1 MIEAFNEFERFTGM
15 KTFSSTNTFQD
26 STIKHIQLPTSITG
40 FEYGMVFMNCKQLLS
55 IELHEG
61 ITQVGTSAFQGCTGL
76 KVVEFPTTL
85 NSLGNWWGMSATFI
99 SIFKIAA
106 PPNTISASE
115 VNRSAPT
122 GNKPIYVPDDAVE
135 TWKSAWSGLKSR
147 IFPISDYTG

>member
-1 MIEAFNEFERFTGM
+1 MIEAFNEFERFTGI
-15 KTFSSTNTFQD
+15 KTLSSTNTFQD
-26 STIKHIQLPTSITG
+26 STINHIQLPTSITALA
-40 FEYGMVFMNCKQLLS
+40 YGSVFQNCKQLLS

-76 KVVEFPTTL
+76 SVVEFPTTL
-85 NSLGNWWGMSATFI
+85 NSLGNWWGMSASFI

-115 VNRSAPT
+115 VNRSAPS
-122 GNKPIYVPDDAVE
+122 GKAIYVPDDAVE

-147 IFPISDYTG
+147 IYPISEYIG